1 MAAYATVDDV
11 VLRWRALSDAEVV
24 VASALLEDAAVMIR
38 SVVPNLE
45 TRVADGD
52 LDPEALKIVSC
63 RMVKR
68 SMQAPAGFEGVSQFN
83 QTAGPFS
90 QATQFANPAG
100 DMWLA
105 KADRKLLG
113 VGGSRA
119 FTVDMWPAYT
129 DAEYAAVWE
138 V

>member
-1 MAAYATVDDV
+1 MAAYATVDDLV
-11 VLRWRALSDAEVV
+11 ARWRTLEEAEAAT
-24 VASALLEDAAVMIR
+24 ASALLDDAAVMIR
-38 SVVPNLE
+38 AVCPDIE
-45 TRVADGD
+45 DRIADGVI
-52 LDPEALKIVSC
+52 DPLVPLIVSC

-68 SMQAPAGFEGVSQFN
+68 AMQAPAGFEGVSQFN
-83 QTAGPFS
+83 QTAGPFA

-113 VGGSRA
+113 VGGSKA

-129 DAEYAAVWE
+129 DEEFATVWGS
-138 V
+138 